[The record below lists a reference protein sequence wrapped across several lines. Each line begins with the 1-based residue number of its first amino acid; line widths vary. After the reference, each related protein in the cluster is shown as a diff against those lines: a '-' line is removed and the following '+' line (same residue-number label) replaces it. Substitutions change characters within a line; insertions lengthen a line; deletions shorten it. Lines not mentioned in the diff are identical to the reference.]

1 MKTEQLFE
9 KYMKALIE
17 QDEQEP
23 VDAADVAEQP
33 AAEQPPATETEVLT
47 SEGEKFLIE
56 LVVKAFLHKPDETEA
71 NIVKE
76 LQATLLKDRPKD
88 VLENIKNMLEIS
100 LVDTKTSLGLTTD
113 INS

>member
-23 VDAADVAEQP
+23 VDATD
-33 AAEQPPATETEVLT
+33 AAEQPPAPEPEVLT
-47 SEGEKFLIE
+47 SEGERFLIE
-56 LVVKAFLHKPDETEA
+56 LVIKAFLHKPDETES

-76 LQATLLKDRPKD
+76 LQA
-88 VLENIKNMLEIS
+88 NIFK
-100 LVDTKTSLGLTTD
+100 G
-113 INS
+113 

>member
-1 MKTEQLFE
+1 MKTNRLFE

-17 QDEQEP
+17 QDELEP
-23 VDAADVAEQP
+23 VDATD
-33 AAEQPPATETEVLT
+33 AAEQPPAPEPEVLT
-47 SEGEKFLIE
+47 SEGERFLIE
-56 LVVKAFLHKPDETEA
+56 LVIKAFLHKPDETEA

-76 LQATLLKDRPKD
+76 LQATILRDRPKD

-100 LVDTKTSLGLTTD
+100 PVDTKRSLGLTTD

>member
-17 QDEQEP
+17 QDELEP
-23 VDAADVAEQP
+23 VDATD
-33 AAEQPPATETEVLT
+33 AAEQPPAPEVLT

-56 LVVKAFLHKPDETEA
+56 LVIKAFLHKPDETEA

-76 LQATLLKDRPKD
+76 LQANVLRDRPKD
-88 VLENIKNMLEIS
+88 VLENIKNMLAIS
-100 LVDTKTSLGLTTD
+100 PVDTKRSLGLTTD

>member
-17 QDEQEP
+17 QDELDELEP
-23 VDAADVAEQP
+23 VDATDVAEQP
-33 AAEQPPATETEVLT
+33 PAPETEVLT

-56 LVVKAFLHKPDETEA
+56 LVIKAFLHKPDETES

-76 LQATLLKDRPKD
+76 LQANILKDNPKS

-100 LVDTKTSLGLTTD
+100 PVDTKRSLGLTTD

>member
-23 VDAADVAEQP
+23 VDATD
-33 AAEQPPATETEVLT
+33 AAEQPPAPEPEVLT

-56 LVVKAFLHKPDETEA
+56 LVIKAFLHKPDETEA

-76 LQATLLKDRPKD
+76 LQANILKDNPKS

-100 LVDTKTSLGLTTD
+100 PVDTKRSLGLTTD

>member
-17 QDEQEP
+17 QDELDELEP
-23 VDAADVAEQP
+23 VDATDVAEQP
-33 AAEQPPATETEVLT
+33 PAPEPQVLT

-56 LVVKAFLHKPDETEA
+56 LVIKAFLHKPDETES

-76 LQATLLKDRPKD
+76 LQANILKDNPKS

-100 LVDTKTSLGLTTD
+100 PVDTKRSLGLTTD

>member
-23 VDAADVAEQP
+23 VDATDVAEQP
-33 AAEQPPATETEVLT
+33 PAPEPEVLT

-56 LVVKAFLHKPDETEA
+56 LVIKAFLHKPDETEA

-76 LQATLLKDRPKD
+76 LQANVLRDRPKD

>member
-9 KYMKALIE
+9 QYMKALIE
-17 QDEQEP
+17 QDELDELEP
-23 VDAADVAEQP
+23 VDATDVAEQP
-33 AAEQPPATETEVLT
+33 PAPETEVLT

-56 LVVKAFLHKPDETEA
+56 LVIKAFLHKPDETEA

-76 LQATLLKDRPKD
+76 LQATLLRDRPKD

-100 LVDTKTSLGLTTD
+100 PVDTKRSLGLTTD

>member
-23 VDAADVAEQP
+23 VDATD
-33 AAEQPPATETEVLT
+33 AAEQPPAPEPEVLT
-47 SEGEKFLIE
+47 SEGERFLIE
-56 LVVKAFLHKPDETEA
+56 LVIKAFLHKPDETEA

-76 LQATLLKDRPKD
+76 LQANILKINPKS

-100 LVDTKTSLGLTTD
+100 PVDTKRSLGLTTD

>member
-23 VDAADVAEQP
+23 VDATD
-33 AAEQPPATETEVLT
+33 AAEQPPAPEPEVLT
-47 SEGEKFLIE
+47 SEGERFLIE
-56 LVVKAFLHKPDETEA
+56 LVIKAFLHKPDETEA

-76 LQATLLKDRPKD
+76 LQANVLRDRPKD

-100 LVDTKTSLGLTTD
+100 PVDTKRSLGLTTD

>member
-23 VDAADVAEQP
+23 VDATD
-33 AAEQPPATETEVLT
+33 AAEQPPAPEPEVLT
-47 SEGEKFLIE
+47 SEGERFLIE
-56 LVVKAFLHKPDETEA
+56 LVIKAFLHKPDETEA

-88 VLENIKNMLEIS
+88 VLENIKNMLAIS
-100 LVDTKTSLGLTTD
+100 PVDTKRSLGLTTD

>member
-23 VDAADVAEQP
+23 VDASDAAEQP
-33 AAEQPPATETEVLT
+33 ASREHEVLT
-47 SEGEKFLIE
+47 SEGERFLIE
-56 LVVKAFLHKPDETEA
+56 LVIKAFLHKPDETEA

-76 LQATLLKDRPKD
+76 LQATLLRDRPKD

-100 LVDTKTSLGLTTD
+100 PVDTKRSLGLTTD